1 MPPVWW
7 VAEWEGERRRVRG
20 EIYLERGLLN
30 KFDAAVELAEF
41 VVAAAR
47 VGEDL
52 DTIKTHKDVGAC
64 RGEQF
69 LAELDADAGV
79 ERADDGVAK
88 GHFDLVIVSFIQ
100 Q

>member
-1 MPPVWW
+1 M
-7 VAEWEGERRRVRG
+7 
-20 EIYLERGLLN
+20 YLERGLLDEL
-30 KFDAAVELAEF
+30 DAAVALAEF

-47 VGEDL
+47 VGEYL
-52 DTIKTHKDVGAC
+52 DTVEAHKDVGAC

>member
-1 MPPVWW
+1 MGRPC
-7 VAEWEGERRRVRG
+7 EGG
-20 EIYLERGLLN
+20 EIHLHRGFLHQL
-30 KFDAAVELAEF
+30 DAPVELPQL

-47 VGEDL
+47 VGEYL
-52 DTIKTHKDVGAC
+52 DTVEAHKDVGAC

-69 LAELDADAGV
+69 LAELDADASV

-88 GHFDLVIVSFIQ
+88 GDFDLVIVSFVQ

>member
-1 MPPVWW
+1 M
-7 VAEWEGERRRVRG
+7 
-20 EIYLERGLLN
+20 
-30 KFDAAVELAEF
+30 
-41 VVAAAR
+41 AAAG

-52 DTIKTHKDVGAC
+52 NTVEAHKDVGAC

-69 LAELDADAGV
+69 LAELDTDAGV

-88 GHFDLVIVSFIQ
+88 GDFDLVIVSFVQ